1 MSLMLNTHSWLA
13 IGYLLSI
20 GICMMVVTQ
29 SAIFGLAKPRETIY
43 VYFSML
49 TLSAAIYLAATYAY
63 YFSDSAELA
72 ISALKIQVSALC
84 VSLPLFIK
92 FTEHYTGV
100 HSKRLA
106 MFVAVLA
113 LILMVLNHLSPYS
126 LRFTSFEAAAPIV
139 LPWGEVLNQYA
150 GTFNGLRMFSG
161 LGLAVLIWCMSRGI
175 KLCSQGELI
184 KGLMLVFSFMLMIFG
199 GIWGTLID
207 RQLISSFYISGF
219 TFLLLIFLISIQ
231 LAREHKGLFFKLEKH
246 NHELELAASTFET
259 HNAILIL
266 DAKFTVVRVNG
277 SFEQL
282 LGHQQSEL
290 LGRSI
295 EFLKSSQH
303 QESYYKNLLQTLDKQ
318 NEWTG
323 HLYVKS
329 ANNYDCPTLAKITV
343 LRDASQQIKNVVCI
357 FNNLTEIKQVEE
369 YLHHID
375 TIDQL
380 TGLLNRKSFID
391 HLDAYLSSASRD
403 EFSALILINLDK
415 FKSINETYGHD
426 HGDLVL
432 FKTAFRLKKII
443 GANDLI
449 ARIGADEFLILA
461 KGLGSSEAEA
471 SFAVADLAEQARAA
485 ITEKYHIVADDCFC
499 TASVGISMV
508 GMNST
513 DTFELIKRAGI
524 AMTSAEKLG
533 GNCVRFFEDD
543 LQRAIENETRTVN
556 DLHLAI
562 KDQQFVLYYQV
573 LMNRHM
579 QPVGAETLIRWNHP
593 ELGLLTPAKFIAFAE
608 ESLLINDIGDWV
620 LGAACKQLALWSDN
634 PLTSKLMLSVNIS
647 AKQLMNSDFI
657 NKVKAIVDEHQIN
670 SELLKFEITEN
681 VAINNIHLAVE
692 KMLYLKHELGIKL
705 SIDDFGVGYSSL
717 SQLKNL
723 PANEIKI
730 DLSFVRNILQSRSD
744 KAVVK
749 TIIDLGKNLNFE
761 IVAEGVETK
770 TQFEL
775 LKHLGCDRFQGY
787 FFSKPVPVDD
797 FERLVL
803 AHAHPDYSVANS

>member
-1 MSLMLNTHSWLA
+1 
-13 IGYLLSI
+13 
-20 GICMMVVTQ
+20 MMVVTQ
-29 SAIFGLAKPRETIY
+29 SAIFGLAKPQESIY
-43 VYFSML
+43 LNFSML
-49 TLSAAIYLAATYAY
+49 TLSAAAYLTATYVY
-63 YFSDSAELA
+63 YFTNSELQA
-72 ISALKIQVSALC
+72 ITALKIQVTALC
-84 VSLPLFIK
+84 LSLPLFVK
-92 FTEHYTGV
+92 FTEHYTGF
-100 HSKRLA
+100 HNKRLA
-106 MFVAVLA
+106 SLITIVAAVLV
-113 LILMVLNHLSPYS
+113 ILNHWTPYS
-126 LRFTSFEAAAPIV
+126 LRFTSFESAAPIV
-139 LPWGEVLNQYA
+139 LPWGEVLNQYS
-150 GTFNGLRMFSG
+150 GTFNRFRMFSG
-161 LGLAVLIWCMSRGI
+161 IGLAVLFWCMAQGI
-175 KLCSQGELI
+175 KVCKRGELI
-184 KGLMLVFSFMLMIFG
+184 KGLMLVFSLILMIIG
-199 GIWGTLID
+199 GIWGMLID
-207 RQLISSFYISGF
+207 RQLVSSFYISGF

-231 LAREHKGLFFKLEKH
+231 LAREHKKLFFTLEKH

-266 DAKFTVVRVNG
+266 DANFNVVRVNG

-282 LGHQQSEL
+282 LGHRQSEL
-290 LGRSI
+290 IGRSV

-303 QESYYKNLLQTLDKQ
+303 NESYYSSLLQTLEKQ
-318 NEWTG
+318 SEWTG

-329 ANNYDCPTLAKITV
+329 RNNYDCPTLAKITV
-343 LRDASQQIKNVVCI
+343 LRNTNQTIKNIVCI
-357 FNNLTEIKQVEE
+357 FNNLTQIKQVEE
-369 YLHHID
+369 YLHYID
-375 TIDQL
+375 TVDQL
-380 TGLLNRKSFID
+380 TGLPNRKSFIEY
-391 HLDAYLSSASRD
+391 LDVYLSNAARD
-403 EFSALILINLDK
+403 EFSALISINLDK

-432 FKTAFRLKKII
+432 FKTAYRLKNLI
-443 GANDLI
+443 GENDLI
-449 ARIGADEFLILA
+449 ARVGADEFFILA
-461 KGLGSSEAEA
+461 KGLGSTEAEA
-471 SFAVADLAEQARAA
+471 SFAVVELAERARAV

-508 GMNST
+508 GRSSV
-513 DTFELIKRAGI
+513 DAFELIKRAGI

-533 GNCVRFFEDD
+533 GNCVRFFEED

-562 KDQQFVLYYQV
+562 KDKQFVLYFQV
-573 LMNRHM
+573 LMNNQM

-593 ELGLLTPAKFIAFAE
+593 ELGLLAPAKFIAFAE

-647 AKQLMNSDFI
+647 AKQLMNDDFI
-657 NKVKAIVDEHQIN
+657 NKVRAIVDEHQIN

-723 PANEIKI
+723 PADEIKI
-730 DLSFVRNILQSRSD
+730 DLSFVRNILQSKSD
-744 KAVVK
+744 KALVK
-749 TIIDLGKNLNFE
+749 TIIDIGKNLNFE

-775 LKHLGCDRFQGY
+775 LRHLGCDKFQGY
-787 FFSKPVPVDD
+787 YFSKPVPIDD

-803 AHAHPDYSVANS
+803 DSAHADYLIANS

>member
-1 MSLMLNTHSWLA
+1 MDIAFNMHSLLA
-13 IGYLLSI
+13 IAYLLAI

-29 SAIFGLAKPRETIY
+29 SAIFGLAKPKETIY
-43 VYFSML
+43 LYFSML
-49 TLSAAIYLAATYAY
+49 TLSAAVYLAATYAY
-63 YFSDSAELA
+63 YYINSEEQA
-72 ISALKIQVSALC
+72 IAALKIQVSALC
-84 VSLPLFIK
+84 ASLPLFVK
-92 FTEHYTGV
+92 FTEHYSGF

-106 MFVAVLA
+106 ILVTCVAVFLV
-113 LILMVLNHLSPYS
+113 ILNHLSPYS

-150 GTFNGLRMFSG
+150 GTFNGFRIFSG
-161 LGLAVLIWCMSRGI
+161 FGLLVLIWCMSRGI
-175 KLCSQGELI
+175 KLCKRGELI
-184 KGLMLVFSFMLMIFG
+184 KGLMLVFSFILMMCG
-199 GIWGTLID
+199 GLWGTLID
-207 RQLISSFYISGF
+207 RQIISSFYISGF

-231 LAREHKGLFFKLEKH
+231 LAREHKRLFFTLEKH

-266 DAKFTVVRVNG
+266 DANCNVLRVNT

-282 LGHQQSEL
+282 LGYRQHEL
-290 LGRSI
+290 LGQSV
-295 EFLKSSQH
+295 ELLKSSEH
-303 QESYYKNLLQTLDKQ
+303 EDSYYKSLVQSLEKQ
-318 NEWTG
+318 SEWTG

-329 ANNYDCPTLAKITV
+329 RNNHDCPTLAKVTV
-343 LRDASQQIKNVVCI
+343 LRNGNQAIKNIVCI

-369 YLHHID
+369 YLHYID

-380 TGLLNRKSFID
+380 TGLPNRKSFIE
-391 HLDAYLSSASRD
+391 HLAAYLSSVSSD
-403 EFSALILINLDK
+403 EFSALISINLDK

-432 FKTAFRLKKII
+432 FKTAYRLKSLV
-443 GANDLI
+443 GDNDLI
-449 ARIGADEFLILA
+449 ARVGADEFFILA
-461 KGLGSSEAEA
+461 KGLGNSEAEA
-471 SFAVADLAEQARAA
+471 SFVVADLAERARVA

-499 TASVGISMV
+499 TASIGISMV
-508 GMNST
+508 SRNGS
-513 DTFELIKRAGI
+513 DEFELIKRAGI

-533 GNCVRFFEDD
+533 GNCVRFFEED

-562 KDQQFVLYYQV
+562 KEQQFVLYYQV
-573 LMNRHM
+573 LMNRDMH
-579 QPVGAETLIRWNHP
+579 PVGAETLIRWNHP
-593 ELGLLTPAKFIAFAE
+593 DLGLLAPAKFIAFAE

-620 LGAACKQLALWSDN
+620 LSAACKQLALWSDN

-657 NKVKAIVDEHQIN
+657 AKVRATVAEHQIN

-692 KMLYLKHELGIKL
+692 KMLYLKHEFGIKL

-723 PANEIKI
+723 PADEIKI
-730 DLSFVRNILQSRSD
+730 DLSFVRNVLQSRSD
-744 KAVVK
+744 KALVK

-770 TQFEL
+770 RQFEL
-775 LKHLGCDRFQGY
+775 LKHLGCDKFQGY

-797 FERLVL
+797 FERLVF
-803 AHAHPDYSVANS
+803 STANSQ